1 MRPIWTGSIGFGL
14 VNIPVKI
21 YTAIESA
28 KLELDMLDKNDL
40 SNIRYLRVNE
50 NTGKEVK
57 WENIVKGYKYE
68 DRYIILEDGDFE
80 KANAKKT
87 KLIEI
92 TDFVKIEEIDQIYY
106 ENTYFLEPDKSG
118 KKAYLLLKE
127 ALLQTGKVGVATFVM
142 RNKENLAVLR
152 PTDKMI
158 MLHRLHFAQEIR
170 KPDELDLPDTSDIKG
185 KELQM
190 AVSLINQ
197 TAGEFDIDQYK
208 DTYVEELMKIIENK
222 AKGVK
227 ESAPKF
233 KVVHSKSQDLMEQ
246 LKASVEMK
254 RKKAS

>member
-21 YTAIESA
+21 YTAIESQ
-28 KLELDMLDKNDL
+28 KLDLDMLDKNDL
-40 SNIRYLRVNE
+40 SNIRFMRVNE

-57 WENIVKGYKYE
+57 WENIVKGYKYD
-68 DRYIILEDGDFE
+68 DRYIILEDEDFE
-80 KANAKKT
+80 TANAKKT
-87 KLIEI
+87 KMIEI
-92 TDFVKIEEIDQIYY
+92 TDFVKMQEIDQIFY
-106 ENTYFLEPDKSG
+106 ENAYFLEPDKSG

-142 RNKENLAVLR
+142 RNKENLALLR

-158 MLHRLHFAQEIR
+158 LLHRLHFASEIR
-170 KPDELDLPDTSDIKG
+170 KPDELDLPEKADIKG

-190 AVSLINQ
+190 AVTLIDHS
-197 TAGEFDIDQYK
+197 TGDFDITQYK
-208 DTYVEELMKIIENK
+208 DTYVEELMKIIERK
-222 AKGVK
+222 AKGIK
-227 ESAPKF
+227 KITPKF

-246 LKASVEMK
+246 LKASLEMK

>member
-21 YTAIESA
+21 YTAIES
-28 KLELDMLDKNDL
+28 KKIELDMLDKNDNA
-40 SNIRYLRVNE
+40 NIRYLRVNE

-68 DRYIILEDGDFE
+68 DRYIILEDEDFE
-80 KANAKKT
+80 AANAKKT
-87 KLIEI
+87 KMIEI
-92 TDFVKIEEIDQIYY
+92 TDFVKIEEIDQIFY
-106 ENTYFLEPDKSG
+106 ENAYFLEPDKSG

-152 PTDKMI
+152 PKDKLI

-170 KPDELDLPDTSDIKG
+170 KPDTLDLPEKSDIKG

-190 AVSLINQ
+190 AVTLIDQ
-197 TAGEFDIDQYK
+197 TSGEFDINQYK
-208 DTYVEELMKIIENK
+208 DTYVDEIMKIIERK
-222 AKGVK
+222 AKGIK
-227 ESAPKF
+227 KITPKF

-246 LKASVEMK
+246 LKASLEMK

>member
-21 YTAIESA
+21 YTAIESV
-28 KLELDMLDKNDL
+28 KLELDMLDKTDL
-40 SNIRYLRVNE
+40 SNIRYLKVNE

-57 WENIVKGYKYE
+57 WENIVKGYKYD
-68 DRYIILEDGDFE
+68 DRYVILEDEDFE
-80 KANAKKT
+80 QAHAKKT

-92 TDFVKIEEIDQIYY
+92 TDFVRMEEIDQIYY

-127 ALLQTGKVGVATFVM
+127 ALLKTGKVGVATFVM

-152 PTDKMI
+152 PNDKMI
-158 MLHRLHFAQEIR
+158 LLHRLHFAQEIR
-170 KPDELDLPDTSDIKG
+170 KPDELDLPDSSEIKG

-190 AVSLINQ
+190 AITLIDQ
-197 TAGEFDIDQYK
+197 TTGEFDIKQYK
-208 DTYVEELMKIIENK
+208 DTYVDELMKIIESK

-227 ESAPKF
+227 KSVPKF
-233 KVVHSKSQDLMEQ
+233 TVVHSKSQDLMEQ
-246 LKASVEMK
+246 LKASLEMK

>member
-21 YTAIESA
+21 YTAIESQ
-28 KLELDMLDKNDL
+28 KLDLDMLDKNDL
-40 SNIRYLRVNE
+40 SNIRFMRVNE

-57 WENIVKGYKYE
+57 WENIVKGYKYD
-68 DRYIILEDGDFE
+68 DRYIILEDEDFE
-80 KANAKKT
+80 TDHAKKT
-87 KLIEI
+87 KMIEI
-92 TDFVKIEEIDQIYY
+92 TDFVKMQEIDQIFY
-106 ENTYFLEPDKSG
+106 ENAYFLEPDKSG

-142 RNKENLAVLR
+142 RNKENLALLR

-158 MLHRLHFAQEIR
+158 LLHRLHFASEIR
-170 KPDELDLPDTSDIKG
+170 KPDELDLPEKADIKG

-190 AVSLINQ
+190 AVTLIDQ
-197 TAGEFDIDQYK
+197 TTGDFDINQYK
-208 DTYVEELMKIIENK
+208 DTYVEELMKIIERK
-222 AKGVK
+222 AKGIK
-227 ESAPKF
+227 KITPKF

-246 LKASVEMK
+246 LKASLEMK

>member
-21 YTAIESA
+21 YTAIESK
-28 KLELDMLDKNDL
+28 KLELDMLDKADHAH
-40 SNIRYLRVNE
+40 IKYLRVNE

-57 WENIVKGYKYE
+57 WENIVKGYKWE
-68 DRYIILEDGDFE
+68 DHYVVLEDEDFE
-80 KANAKKT
+80 AANAKKT

-92 TDFVKIEEIDQIYY
+92 SDFVKIQEIDQIFY
-106 ENTYFLEPDKSG
+106 ENAYYLEPDKSG

-127 ALLQTGKVGVATFVM
+127 ALLKTGKVGVATFVM

-158 MLHRLHFAQEIR
+158 LLHRLHFAQEIR
-170 KPDELDLPDTSDIKG
+170 KPDELDLPEKSDIKG
-185 KELQM
+185 KELEM
-190 AVSLINQ
+190 AVTLINQ
-197 TAGEFDIDQYK
+197 TTGEFDIDQYK
-208 DTYVEELMKIIENK
+208 DTYVDELMKIIEKK

-227 ESAPKF
+227 KTAPKF

-246 LKASVEMK
+246 LKASLDMK